1 MPSSRASTLP
11 AEACQFKF
19 VHASGPGGQHVNKAS
34 TAVELRVHINKLGL
48 PPSVINR
55 LVSQQRNRIN
65 KDGEL
70 VVQADQ
76 FRSQLKNKQAAIG
89 RVEEWLNAARII
101 PKRRVATKPSRAS
114 KTRRLSHKKQR
125 GQVKSNRKKPNSLD

>member
-1 MPSSRASTLP
+1 MPSARPSSLP

-34 TAVELRVHINKLGL
+34 TAVELRVYINKLEL
-48 PPSVINR
+48 PPAVRNR
-55 LVSQQRNRIN
+55 LVSQHRNRIN

-76 FRSQLKNKQAAIG
+76 FRSQLKNKQAAVG
-89 RVEEWLNAARII
+89 RVEDWLKAARVI
-101 PKRRVATKPSRAS
+101 PKRRVATKPSRAA

-125 GQVKSNRKKPNSLD
+125 GQVKSNRKRPNFD

>member
-1 MPSSRASTLP
+1 
-11 AEACQFKF
+11 
-19 VHASGPGGQHVNKAS
+19 
-34 TAVELRVHINKLGL
+34 VHINKLGL

>member
-1 MPSSRASTLP
+1 MPNSRASTLP

-48 PPSVINR
+48 PPSVTHR